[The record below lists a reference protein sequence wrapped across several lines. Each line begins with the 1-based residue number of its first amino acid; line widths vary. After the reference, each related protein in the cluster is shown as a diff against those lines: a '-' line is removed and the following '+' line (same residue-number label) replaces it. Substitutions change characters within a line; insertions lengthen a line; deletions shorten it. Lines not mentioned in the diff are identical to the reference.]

1 MTKKLIIFRYKELF
15 NILEEIKE
23 NFEFKLEFYEK
34 ERELEKLENDN
45 LSDYLVIAKKKLSN
59 LKKQIIIDKSPIN
72 INDFIQTLNINFLKS
87 KFIEQSKIDLGR
99 YNLDLN
105 SRILNQNEKEL
116 ELTEKESSILIFLKQ
131 SKDPVKIDQLQEKVW
146 GYNSE
151 LETHTVETH
160 VYRLRKKINDKFYD
174 NEFII
179 TTSWFTHTKNDKFG
193 NFHNHSNSMFSG
205 VFYFTDDNSSI
216 KFQNFNKPNHFEL
229 ALNNIRLLLKKNVLY

>member
-34 ERELEKLENDN
+34 ERELEKLEKDN

-72 INDFIQTLNINFLKS
+72 MNDLIQTLNINFLKS
-87 KFIEQSKIDLGR
+87 KFIEQSEIDLGR

-179 TTSWFTHTKNDKFG
+179 SDKKG
-193 NFHNHSNSMFSG
+193 
-205 VFYFTDDNSSI
+205 YF
-216 KFQNFNKPNHFEL
+216 
-229 ALNNIRLLLKKNVLY
+229 LNEKKK

>member
-23 NFEFKLEFYEK
+23 NFEFKLEFYEN
-34 ERELEKLENDN
+34 ERELENLENDN

-59 LKKQIIIDKSPIN
+59 LKKQIIIEKPPIN
-72 INDFIQTLNINFLKS
+72 INDLIQTLNINFLKS

-179 TTSWFTHTKNDKFG
+179 SDKKG
-193 NFHNHSNSMFSG
+193 
-205 VFYFTDDNSSI
+205 YF
-216 KFQNFNKPNHFEL
+216 
-229 ALNNIRLLLKKNVLY
+229 LNEKKK

>member
-34 ERELEKLENDN
+34 ERELENLENDN

-72 INDFIQTLNINFLKS
+72 IKDLIQTLNINFLKS

-99 YNLDLN
+99 YYLDLN

-179 TTSWFTHTKNDKFG
+179 SDKKG
-193 NFHNHSNSMFSG
+193 
-205 VFYFTDDNSSI
+205 YF
-216 KFQNFNKPNHFEL
+216 
-229 ALNNIRLLLKKNVLY
+229 LNEKKK

>member
-1 MTKKLIIFRYKELF
+1 MTKKLIIFKYKELF

-72 INDFIQTLNINFLKS
+72 INDLIQTLNINFLKS

-179 TTSWFTHTKNDKFG
+179 SDKKG
-193 NFHNHSNSMFSG
+193 
-205 VFYFTDDNSSI
+205 YF
-216 KFQNFNKPNHFEL
+216 
-229 ALNNIRLLLKKNVLY
+229 LNEKKK

>member
-34 ERELEKLENDN
+34 ERELENLESDN
-45 LSDYLVIAKKKLSN
+45 LSDYLVITKKKLSN
-59 LKKQIIIDKSPIN
+59 LKKLIIIDKSPIN
-72 INDFIQTLNINFLKS
+72 INDLIQTLNINFLKS
-87 KFIEQSKIDLGR
+87 KFTEQSKIDLGR

-160 VYRLRKKINDKFYD
+160 VYRLRKKINDTFYD

-179 TTSWFTHTKNDKFG
+179 SDKKG
-193 NFHNHSNSMFSG
+193 
-205 VFYFTDDNSSI
+205 Y
-216 KFQNFNKPNHFEL
+216 L
-229 ALNNIRLLLKKNVLY
+229 LNEKKK

>member
-1 MTKKLIIFRYKELF
+1 MTKKLIIFRYRELF

-34 ERELEKLENDN
+34 ERELENLENDN
-45 LSDYLVIAKKKLSN
+45 LSDYLVITKKKLSN

-72 INDFIQTLNINFLKS
+72 INDLIQTLNINFLKS

-146 GYNSE
+146 GYKSE

-174 NEFII
+174 NEFIK
-179 TTSWFTHTKNDKFG
+179 SDKKG
-193 NFHNHSNSMFSG
+193 
-205 VFYFTDDNSSI
+205 YF
-216 KFQNFNKPNHFEL
+216 
-229 ALNNIRLLLKKNVLY
+229 LNEKKK

>member
-34 ERELEKLENDN
+34 ERELENLENDN
-45 LSDYLVIAKKKLSN
+45 LSDYLVITKKKLSN

-72 INDFIQTLNINFLKS
+72 INDLIQTLNINFLKS

-131 SKDPVKIDQLQEKVW
+131 SKDPVKIYHLQEKVW

-160 VYRLRKKINDKFYD
+160 VYRLRKKINDKFCD
-174 NEFII
+174 NEFIL
-179 TTSWFTHTKNDKFG
+179 SDKKG
-193 NFHNHSNSMFSG
+193 
-205 VFYFTDDNSSI
+205 YF
-216 KFQNFNKPNHFEL
+216 
-229 ALNNIRLLLKKNVLY
+229 LNEKKK

>member
-1 MTKKLIIFRYKELF
+1 MTKKLIIFRYRELF

-34 ERELEKLENDN
+34 ERELENLENDN
-45 LSDYLVIAKKKLSN
+45 LSDYLVITKKKLSN

-72 INDFIQTLNINFLKS
+72 INDLIQTLNINFLKS

-160 VYRLRKKINDKFYD
+160 VYRLRKKINDKFSD

-179 TTSWFTHTKNDKFG
+179 SDKKG
-193 NFHNHSNSMFSG
+193 
-205 VFYFTDDNSSI
+205 YF
-216 KFQNFNKPNHFEL
+216 
-229 ALNNIRLLLKKNVLY
+229 LNEKKK

>member
-34 ERELEKLENDN
+34 ERELENLENDN
-45 LSDYLVIAKKKLSN
+45 LSDYLVVTKKKLSN

-72 INDFIQTLNINFLKS
+72 INDLIQTLNINFLKS

-179 TTSWFTHTKNDKFG
+179 SDKKG
-193 NFHNHSNSMFSG
+193 
-205 VFYFTDDNSSI
+205 YF
-216 KFQNFNKPNHFEL
+216 
-229 ALNNIRLLLKKNVLY
+229 LNEKKK

>member
-34 ERELEKLENDN
+34 ERELENLENDN
-45 LSDYLVIAKKKLSN
+45 LSDYLVITKKKLSN
-59 LKKQIIIDKSPIN
+59 LKKQIIIDKFPIN
-72 INDFIQTLNINFLKS
+72 INDLIQTLNINFLKS

-105 SRILNQNEKEL
+105 SRILNQNDKEL

-179 TTSWFTHTKNDKFG
+179 SDKKG
-193 NFHNHSNSMFSG
+193 
-205 VFYFTDDNSSI
+205 YF
-216 KFQNFNKPNHFEL
+216 
-229 ALNNIRLLLKKNVLY
+229 LNEKKK

>member
-34 ERELEKLENDN
+34 ERELENLENDN
-45 LSDYLVIAKKKLSN
+45 LSDYLVITKKKLSN

-72 INDFIQTLNINFLKS
+72 INDLIQTLNINFLKS

-105 SRILNQNEKEL
+105 SRILNQNDKEL

-179 TTSWFTHTKNDKFG
+179 SDKKG
-193 NFHNHSNSMFSG
+193 
-205 VFYFTDDNSSI
+205 YF
-216 KFQNFNKPNHFEL
+216 
-229 ALNNIRLLLKKNVLY
+229 LNEKKK

>member
-1 MTKKLIIFRYKELF
+1 MTKKIIIFRYKELF

-34 ERELEKLENDN
+34 EGELENLENDN
-45 LSDYLVIAKKKLSN
+45 LSDYLVITNKKLSN

-72 INDFIQTLNINFLKS
+72 INDLIQILNINFLKL

-105 SRILNQNEKEL
+105 SRMLNQNDKEL

-131 SKDPVKIDQLQEKVW
+131 SKDPVKIYQLQEKVW

-179 TTSWFTHTKNDKFG
+179 SDKKG
-193 NFHNHSNSMFSG
+193 
-205 VFYFTDDNSSI
+205 YF
-216 KFQNFNKPNHFEL
+216 
-229 ALNNIRLLLKKNVLY
+229 LNEKKK

>member
-34 ERELEKLENDN
+34 ERELENLENNN
-45 LSDYLVIAKKKLSN
+45 LSDYLVITKKKLSN
-59 LKKQIIIDKSPIN
+59 LNKQIIIDKSPIN
-72 INDFIQTLNINFLKS
+72 INDLIQTLNINFLKS

-105 SRILNQNEKEL
+105 SRILNQNEKKL

-179 TTSWFTHTKNDKFG
+179 
-193 NFHNHSNSMFSG
+193 SNKKG
-205 VFYFTDDNSSI
+205 YF
-216 KFQNFNKPNHFEL
+216 
-229 ALNNIRLLLKKNVLY
+229 LNEKKK

>member
-34 ERELEKLENDN
+34 ERELENLENDN
-45 LSDYLVIAKKKLSN
+45 LSDYLVITKKKISN

-72 INDFIQTLNINFLKS
+72 INDLIQTLNINFLKS

-160 VYRLRKKINDKFYD
+160 VYRLRKKINDKFND

-179 TTSWFTHTKNDKFG
+179 SDKKG
-193 NFHNHSNSMFSG
+193 
-205 VFYFTDDNSSI
+205 YF
-216 KFQNFNKPNHFEL
+216 
-229 ALNNIRLLLKKNVLY
+229 LNEKKK

>member
-34 ERELEKLENDN
+34 ERELENLENDN

-72 INDFIQTLNINFLKS
+72 INDLIQTLNINFLKS

-116 ELTEKESSILIFLKQ
+116 DLTEKESSILIFLKQ

-174 NEFII
+174 NEFIK
-179 TTSWFTHTKNDKFG
+179 SDKKG
-193 NFHNHSNSMFSG
+193 
-205 VFYFTDDNSSI
+205 YF
-216 KFQNFNKPNHFEL
+216 
-229 ALNNIRLLLKKNVLY
+229 LNEKKK

>member
-34 ERELEKLENDN
+34 ERELENLENDN
-45 LSDYLVIAKKKLSN
+45 LSDYLVITKKKLSN
-59 LKKQIIIDKSPIN
+59 LQKQIIIDKSPIN
-72 INDFIQTLNINFLKS
+72 INDLIQTLNINFLKS

-179 TTSWFTHTKNDKFG
+179 SDKKG
-193 NFHNHSNSMFSG
+193 
-205 VFYFTDDNSSI
+205 YF
-216 KFQNFNKPNHFEL
+216 
-229 ALNNIRLLLKKNVLY
+229 LNEKKK

>member
-1 MTKKLIIFRYKELF
+1 MTKKLIILRYKELF

-34 ERELEKLENDN
+34 DKELEKLEHDN
-45 LSDYLVIAKKKLSN
+45 LIDYLVLTKKKLPTV
-59 LKKQIIIDKSPIN
+59 KKQIIIDKFPIK
-72 INDFIQTLNINFLKS
+72 INELIQTLNINFLKS
-87 KFIEQSKIDLGR
+87 KFTEQSQIDLGR
-99 YNLDLN
+99 YYLDLN
-105 SRILNQNEKEL
+105 SRILNQNDKEL

-179 TTSWFTHTKNDKFG
+179 SDKKG
-193 NFHNHSNSMFSG
+193 
-205 VFYFTDDNSSI
+205 YF
-216 KFQNFNKPNHFEL
+216 
-229 ALNNIRLLLKKNVLY
+229 LNEKKK

>member
-1 MTKKLIIFRYKELF
+1 MKKKLIIFRYKELF
-15 NILEEIKE
+15 NILEEIKG
-23 NFEFKLEFYEK
+23 NYEFKLEFYEK
-34 ERELEKLENDN
+34 ERELEYLENDY
-45 LSDYLVIAKKKLSN
+45 LSDYLVITKKKLPN
-59 LKKQIIIDKSPIN
+59 LKKQIIIDKFPVK

-87 KFIEQSKIDLGR
+87 KFSEQSKIDLGR

-105 SRILNQNEKEL
+105 SRILNQNEKVL

-174 NEFII
+174 NKFII
-179 TTSWFTHTKNDKFG
+179 SDKKG
-193 NFHNHSNSMFSG
+193 
-205 VFYFTDDNSSI
+205 YF
-216 KFQNFNKPNHFEL
+216 
-229 ALNNIRLLLKKNVLY
+229 LNEKKK

>member
-59 LKKQIIIDKSPIN
+59 LKKQVIIDKSPIN

-160 VYRLRKKINDKFYD
+160 VYRLRKKINDKFND

-179 TTSWFTHTKNDKFG
+179 SDKKG
-193 NFHNHSNSMFSG
+193 
-205 VFYFTDDNSSI
+205 YF
-216 KFQNFNKPNHFEL
+216 
-229 ALNNIRLLLKKNVLY
+229 LNEKKK

>member
-23 NFEFKLEFYEK
+23 NFEFKLEFYEN
-34 ERELEKLENDN
+34 EGELEKLENDN

-72 INDFIQTLNINFLKS
+72 INDLIQTLNINFLKS

-179 TTSWFTHTKNDKFG
+179 SDKKG
-193 NFHNHSNSMFSG
+193 
-205 VFYFTDDNSSI
+205 YF
-216 KFQNFNKPNHFEL
+216 
-229 ALNNIRLLLKKNVLY
+229 LNEKKK

>member
-34 ERELEKLENDN
+34 ERELENLENNN
-45 LSDYLVIAKKKLSN
+45 LSDYLVITKKKLSN

-160 VYRLRKKINDKFYD
+160 VYRLRKKINDKFND

-179 TTSWFTHTKNDKFG
+179 SDKKG
-193 NFHNHSNSMFSG
+193 
-205 VFYFTDDNSSI
+205 YF
-216 KFQNFNKPNHFEL
+216 
-229 ALNNIRLLLKKNVLY
+229 LNEKKK

>member
-34 ERELEKLENDN
+34 DKELENLENNN
-45 LSDYLVIAKKKLSN
+45 LSDYLVITKKKLLN

-72 INDFIQTLNINFLKS
+72 INDLIQTLNINFLKS

-99 YNLDLN
+99 YYLDLN

-179 TTSWFTHTKNDKFG
+179 SDKKG
-193 NFHNHSNSMFSG
+193 
-205 VFYFTDDNSSI
+205 YF
-216 KFQNFNKPNHFEL
+216 
-229 ALNNIRLLLKKNVLY
+229 LNEKKK

>member
-1 MTKKLIIFRYKELF
+1 MTKKLIIFRYRELF

-59 LKKQIIIDKSPIN
+59 LKKQVIIDKSPIN

-179 TTSWFTHTKNDKFG
+179 SDKKG
-193 NFHNHSNSMFSG
+193 
-205 VFYFTDDNSSI
+205 YF
-216 KFQNFNKPNHFEL
+216 
-229 ALNNIRLLLKKNVLY
+229 LNEKKK

>member
-1 MTKKLIIFRYKELF
+1 MTKKLIIFRYQELF
-15 NILEEIKE
+15 NILEEIEE
-23 NFEFKLEFYEK
+23 NFEFKLEFCDK
-34 ERELEKLENDN
+34 ERELENLENNN
-45 LSDYLVIAKKKLSN
+45 LSDYLVITKKKLST
-59 LKKQIIIDKSPIN
+59 LKKQIIIDKIPIN
-72 INDFIQTLNINFLKS
+72 INDLIQTFNINFLKS
-87 KFIEQSKIDLGR
+87 KFTEQSKIDLGR

-160 VYRLRKKINDKFYD
+160 VYRLRKKINDKFCD

-179 TTSWFTHTKNDKFG
+179 SDKNG
-193 NFHNHSNSMFSG
+193 
-205 VFYFTDDNSSI
+205 YF
-216 KFQNFNKPNHFEL
+216 
-229 ALNNIRLLLKKNVLY
+229 LNEKKK

>member
-1 MTKKLIIFRYKELF
+1 MTKKLIIFRYRELF

-23 NFEFKLEFYEK
+23 NFEFKLEFYER
-34 ERELEKLENDN
+34 ERELENLENDN
-45 LSDYLVIAKKKLSN
+45 LSDYLVITKKKLSN

-72 INDFIQTLNINFLKS
+72 INDLIQTLNINFLKS

-179 TTSWFTHTKNDKFG
+179 SDKKG
-193 NFHNHSNSMFSG
+193 
-205 VFYFTDDNSSI
+205 YF
-216 KFQNFNKPNHFEL
+216 
-229 ALNNIRLLLKKNVLY
+229 LNEKKK

>member
-34 ERELEKLENDN
+34 ERELENLENDN

-72 INDFIQTLNINFLKS
+72 IYDLIQTLNINFLKS

-179 TTSWFTHTKNDKFG
+179 SDKKG
-193 NFHNHSNSMFSG
+193 
-205 VFYFTDDNSSI
+205 YF
-216 KFQNFNKPNHFEL
+216 
-229 ALNNIRLLLKKNVLY
+229 LNEKKK

>member
-1 MTKKLIIFRYKELF
+1 MTKKLIIFRYRELF

-34 ERELEKLENDN
+34 ERELENLENN
-45 LSDYLVIAKKKLSN
+45 SLSDYLVITKKKLSN
-59 LKKQIIIDKSPIN
+59 LNKQIIIDKSPIN
-72 INDFIQTLNINFLKS
+72 INDLIQTLNINFLKS

-99 YNLDLN
+99 YYLDLN

-179 TTSWFTHTKNDKFG
+179 SDKKG
-193 NFHNHSNSMFSG
+193 
-205 VFYFTDDNSSI
+205 YF
-216 KFQNFNKPNHFEL
+216 
-229 ALNNIRLLLKKNVLY
+229 LNEKKK

>member
-1 MTKKLIIFRYKELF
+1 MTKKLIIFRYRELF

-34 ERELEKLENDN
+34 ERELENLENDN
-45 LSDYLVIAKKKLSN
+45 LSDYLVITKKKLSN

-72 INDFIQTLNINFLKS
+72 INDLIQTLNINFLKS

-99 YNLDLN
+99 YYLDLN

-146 GYNSE
+146 GYNSK

-179 TTSWFTHTKNDKFG
+179 SDKKG
-193 NFHNHSNSMFSG
+193 
-205 VFYFTDDNSSI
+205 YF
-216 KFQNFNKPNHFEL
+216 
-229 ALNNIRLLLKKNVLY
+229 LNEKKK

>member
-45 LSDYLVIAKKKLSN
+45 LSDYLVVAKKKLSN

-72 INDFIQTLNINFLKS
+72 INDLIQTLNINFLKS
-87 KFIEQSKIDLGR
+87 KFIEQSEIDLGR

-160 VYRLRKKINDKFYD
+160 VYRLRKKINNKFHD

-179 TTSWFTHTKNDKFG
+179 SDKKG
-193 NFHNHSNSMFSG
+193 
-205 VFYFTDDNSSI
+205 YF
-216 KFQNFNKPNHFEL
+216 
-229 ALNNIRLLLKKNVLY
+229 LNEKKK

>member
-34 ERELEKLENDN
+34 ERELENLENDN
-45 LSDYLVIAKKKLSN
+45 LSDYLVITKKKLSN

-72 INDFIQTLNINFLKS
+72 IYDLIQTLNINFLKS

-99 YNLDLN
+99 YYLDLN

-174 NEFII
+174 NEFIL
-179 TTSWFTHTKNDKFG
+179 SDKKG
-193 NFHNHSNSMFSG
+193 
-205 VFYFTDDNSSI
+205 YF
-216 KFQNFNKPNHFEL
+216 
-229 ALNNIRLLLKKNVLY
+229 LNEKKK

>member
-34 ERELEKLENDN
+34 ESELEKLENDN

-72 INDFIQTLNINFLKS
+72 INDLIQTLNINFLKS

-179 TTSWFTHTKNDKFG
+179 SDKKG
-193 NFHNHSNSMFSG
+193 
-205 VFYFTDDNSSI
+205 YF
-216 KFQNFNKPNHFEL
+216 
-229 ALNNIRLLLKKNVLY
+229 LNEKKK